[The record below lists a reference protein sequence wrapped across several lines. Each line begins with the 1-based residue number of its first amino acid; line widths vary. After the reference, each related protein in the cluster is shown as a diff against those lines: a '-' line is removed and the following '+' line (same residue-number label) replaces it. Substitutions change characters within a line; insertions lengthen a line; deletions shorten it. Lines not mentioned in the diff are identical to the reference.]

1 LQHLEFELNPTNKND
16 EPPVCIEAFCYE
28 LKYNNSVEF
37 VSDEKLRISKLSL
50 YEGIR
55 NKISRFYFTEDNSVK
70 PFVDMDVGAMPNVM
84 TVPTH
89 LSFGSYA
96 TFLRCMIKREAR

>member
-1 LQHLEFELNPTNKND
+1 MPGSCIHRESFTCNIWSLNLIQRINKND

-50 YEGIR
+50 
-55 NKISRFYFTEDNSVK
+55 
-70 PFVDMDVGAMPNVM
+70 
-84 TVPTH
+84 
-89 LSFGSYA
+89 
-96 TFLRCMIKREAR
+96 